1 MAKATVDKFEDKG
14 SSYNLK
20 GGTMIGSG
28 GNDVMKTENSKRL
41 LSLDALRGFDMLFIM
56 GLSVVITSLCNAFG
70 LGDGC
75 WLARQMRHVAW
86 HGFAHHD
93 TIFPLFLFIAGVA
106 FPFSYVKMREKGRA
120 TARISA
126 KLIYR
131 GLMLVLLG
139 MIYNGLLNKGFGE
152 VRWASVLGRIG
163 LSWMFAAFLYVVF
176 SCRTRIAI
184 AVGLLFGYWAIMRF
198 IPVPGA
204 PAGADPWSP
213 EWNLAAYV
221 DRMLLPNPLGKTGA
235 DPEGILSTIPAI
247 ATAMLGMFAGEF
259 VGGHA
264 GTRDPADVGR
274 AGASPIHGHGK
285 AIAMFAAAVVM
296 LAVGLVWSN
305 WMPINKKLWTS
316 TFVLVAGAYSL
327 ALFAAFYWIVDVKM
341 WRGWTFPLR
350 VVGMNAI
357 TIYLL
362 QRIVD
367 FDAISRF
374 FLGGVAGLLPQL
386 FGAALISL
394 GHLAFCWL
402 ALWFLYRKNVF
413 LKV

>member
-1 MAKATVDKFEDKG
+1 MMISSSAG
-14 SSYNLK
+14 S
-20 GGTMIGSG
+20 
-28 GNDVMKTENSKRL
+28 DVVKLENSKRL
-41 LSLDALRGFDMLFIM
+41 HSLDALRGFDMLFIM
-56 GLSVVITSLCNAFG
+56 GLSTFVTHLCAAFG
-70 LGDGC
+70 AGNC
-75 WLARQMRHVAW
+75 WLARQMHHVQW
-86 HGFAHHD
+86 HGFAQHD

-106 FPFSYVKMREKGRA
+106 FPFSYAKMVEKGWTRK
-120 TARISA
+120 RIA
-126 KLIYR
+126 GKLVYR
-131 GLMLVLLG
+131 GFMLVLLG
-139 MIYNGLLNKGFGE
+139 MVYNGLFTKGFGE

-163 LSWMFAAFLYVVF
+163 LAWMFAAFLYMAF

-184 AVGLLFGYWAIMRF
+184 AVGLLVGYWVIMRF
-198 IPVPGA
+198 AVVPGA
-204 PAGADPWSP
+204 PTGAEPWSP
-213 EWNLAAYV
+213 EWNFAAYV
-221 DRMLLPNPLGKTGA
+221 DQMLLPNPLGKAGA
-235 DPEGILSTIPAI
+235 DPEGILSTWPAI
-247 ATAMLGMFAGEF
+247 VTAMLGMFAGEF
-259 VGGHA
+259 VKWKGCGVQETARPTGG
-264 GTRDPADVGR
+264 G
-274 AGASPIHGHGK
+274 GK
-285 AIAMFAAAVVM
+285 VVAMLAAAVILLV
-296 LAVGLVWSN
+296 VGLVWSN

-386 FGAALISL
+386 FGAALIAS
-394 GHLAFCWL
+394 GHLALCWL
-402 ALWFLYRKNVF
+402 ILWFLYRKNVF